1 MHLKLYTDLGLRV
14 LMVVARLKPDE
25 RITLPELAHRLN
37 CSQNHVTKVANNM
50 VRLGWL
56 VTARGRNG
64 GMRLALAADE
74 YRIGDVVSPLEGNEP
89 LINCAEP
96 PCPFCRQC
104 ALAGLLNEAREAFY
118 QTLNQET
125 LASIVNPQR
134 TVSMLASILPSKAKA
149 GKREEA
155 TA

>member
-74 YRIGDVVSPLEGNEP
+74 YRIGDVVRTLEGNEP

-104 ALAGLLNEAREAFY
+104 AGLLDEAREAFY
-118 QTLNQET
+118 QTLNRET

-134 TVSMLASILPSKAKA
+134 TVSMLAAILPSKAKA

>member
-25 RITLPELAHRLN
+25 RITLPELAQRLN

-64 GMRLALAADE
+64 GMRLALAAD
-74 YRIGDVVSPLEGNEP
+74 
-89 LINCAEP
+89 
-96 PCPFCRQC
+96 
-104 ALAGLLNEAREAFY
+104 
-118 QTLNQET
+118 
-125 LASIVNPQR
+125 
-134 TVSMLASILPSKAKA
+134 
-149 GKREEA
+149 
-155 TA
+155 